1 MKRAMKKLL
10 SIIVMLCVC
19 IGMFAQATDL
29 VIDNQTPGWLSSKIN
44 YGDQLTVKNL
54 KVTGYINSVDLGF
67 IGSLIST
74 KSLNEKLDLSEV
86 RYIGGGDTSTTGHY
100 DIDDAIYYKYWN
112 TSSGSLSVLL
122 LPILKYPSTN
132 YTPIPPKLNIDTL
145 YVNKPHTK
153 TRPLYNT
160 YGSHAGIVNNL
171 ILHEDIDSIPKGT
184 YIGDNVLSIHFS
196 PKTRYIGNEI
206 YFDNNCKLQ
215 KVNFKDLD
223 DIEYIEQAAF
233 VWFKPDSLY
242 VPKGLNVFSKAW
254 LIWNYESTNTEP
266 FKDGEHIFISNNT
279 KELECVTSKK
289 VYFHMES
296 SEPPT
301 GTAFGNNVTVYVP
314 AGAGDAYRNS
324 SCWQNTTIIETET
337 SDIEDIIVSGI
348 ENTDIYSING
358 IKVRTNRHNNNDLP
372 KGIYIINGKKVVM
385 K

>member
-1 MKRAMKKLL
+1 MKARIYVLGMMVTMSL
-10 SIIVMLCVC
+10 SL
-19 IGMFAQATDL
+19 FAQATDL
-29 VIDNQTPGWLSSKIN
+29 VIDNQNPGWLSSKIN

-74 KSLNEKLDLSEV
+74 KSLNGRLDLSEV
-86 RYIGGGDTSTTGHY
+86 RYVGGGDTSNTKY
-100 DIDDAIYYKYWN
+100 DDIDDAIHYKYWN
-112 TSSGSLSVLL
+112 TSGGSLSALL
-122 LPILKYPSTN
+122 LPVLKYPSTN

-160 YGSHAGIVNNL
+160 YGSHAGDVNNL

-184 YIGDNVLSIHFS
+184 YIGHNVQSIYFS
-196 PKTRYIGNEI
+196 TKTRYIGNEI
-206 YFDNNCKLQ
+206 YHDNNCKLQ
-215 KVNFKDLD
+215 KVNLKDLD
-223 DIEYIEQAAF
+223 NIEYIQQAAF

-242 VPKGLNVFSKAW
+242 VPRGLKVFSKAW
-254 LIWNYESTNTEP
+254 LIWNYESANTEP

-279 KELECVTSKK
+279 KELECATSKK

-301 GTAFGNNVTVYVP
+301 GTTFGNKVTVYVP

-324 SCWQNTTIIETET
+324 SYWQNTTIVEAESSGID
-337 SDIEDIIVSGI
+337 DILVSG
-348 ENTDIYSING
+348 TTDSDIYSING
-358 IKVRTNRHNNNDLP
+358 IKVHTNGQSNKDLP
-372 KGIYIINGKKVVM
+372 KGIYIINGKKVVV